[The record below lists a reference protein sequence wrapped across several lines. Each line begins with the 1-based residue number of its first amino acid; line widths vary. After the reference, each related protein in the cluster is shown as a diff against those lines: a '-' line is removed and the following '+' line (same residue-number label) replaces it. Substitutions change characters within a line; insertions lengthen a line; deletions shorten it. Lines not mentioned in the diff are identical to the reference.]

1 MWSIIMA
8 KNGNKEGMVEL
19 WGREF
24 NLAKNGLDET
34 QIVSFVNELMSERD
48 QLMRQ
53 AEHLATL
60 TKLAEKT
67 VVEADKLAEEIKKE
81 TTEQTE
87 AEATAII
94 AKAEEQARQMIKEKR
109 TEIITIVTKEAE
121 TIKANAEREA
131 GLLVERERERIQPE
145 LRDLTQQLYRELLSQ
160 LKSLKQQI
168 TTLEVEFEH
177 KLSQPAEQT
186 SIVTM
191 EKEPL
196 SAQVPATIQQA
207 SNITA
212 GIGSEVSLERAED
225 KSAEPQQPTQT
236 IDQANTSELEE
247 EAPLSVDSQAELIY
261 NDEVELEILPP
272 IDVKQ
277 IMGIMR
283 YLDSLS
289 EIKNTELIPVIDRPL
304 IIVSLREPMHLIEIL
319 RTLPEVGEAKE
330 VTNEGST
337 TVTDA
342 DAEGRRRKIR
352 ITLSGNSVLD
362 EAKERLG
369 SEVSHTLSS

>member
-34 QIVSFVNELMSERD
+34 QIVSFVNELMNERD

-81 TTEQTE
+81 TAEQTE

-121 TIKANAEREA
+121 AIKANAEREA

-247 EAPLSVDSQAELIY
+247 KEPLSADSQAELIY

-283 YLDSLS
+283 YLDSLA

-304 IIVSLREPMHLIEIL
+304 IIVSLREPMHLLEIL

>member
-34 QIVSFVNELMSERD
+34 QIVSFVNELMNERD

-81 TTEQTE
+81 TAEQTE

-121 TIKANAEREA
+121 AIKANAEREA

-247 EAPLSVDSQAELIY
+247 KEPLSADSQAELIY

-304 IIVSLREPMHLIEIL
+304 IIVSLREPMHLLEIL

>member
-34 QIVSFVNELMSERD
+34 QIVSFVNELMNERD

-81 TTEQTE
+81 TAEQTE

-121 TIKANAEREA
+121 AIKANAEREA

-225 KSAEPQQPTQT
+225 KSAEPQQPNQT

-247 EAPLSVDSQAELIY
+247 KEPLSADSQAELIY

-283 YLDSLS
+283 YLDSLA

-304 IIVSLREPMHLIEIL
+304 IIVSLREPMHLLEIL

>member
-1 MWSIIMA
+1 MA

-34 QIVSFVNELMSERD
+34 QIVSFVNELMNERD

-81 TTEQTE
+81 TAEQTE

-121 TIKANAEREA
+121 AIKANAEREA

-247 EAPLSVDSQAELIY
+247 KEPLSADSQAELIY

-283 YLDSLS
+283 YLDSLA

-304 IIVSLREPMHLIEIL
+304 IIVSLREPMHLLEIL

>member
-1 MWSIIMA
+1 MWSTIMA

-48 QLMRQ
+48 QLIQQ
-53 AEHLATL
+53 AEHLAAL

-67 VVEADKLAEEIKKE
+67 VVEADKLAEEIKQE
-81 TTEQTE
+81 TAEQTE
-87 AEATAII
+87 AETTAII
-94 AKAEEQARQMIKEKR
+94 AKAEEQARQIIEEKR

-121 TIKANAEREA
+121 AIKANAEREA

-145 LRDLTQQLYRELLSQ
+145 LRDITQQLYRELLSQ
-160 LKSLKQQI
+160 LKSLKQQV
-168 TTLEVEFEH
+168 TALEVEFEH

-191 EKEPL
+191 EKEAP
-196 SAQVPATIQQA
+196 SAQVPTTIQQA

-212 GIGSEVSLERAED
+212 IISSEVSLERAED
-225 KSAEPQQPTQT
+225 KSTESQQPTQT

-330 VTNEGST
+330 VTDEENT
-337 TVTDA
+337 AVTDA

-369 SEVSHTLSS
+369 SEVSPTLSS

>member
-1 MWSIIMA
+1 MWSTIMA

-24 NLAKNGLDET
+24 NLAKNGLDEA

-53 AEHLATL
+53 AEHLTAL

-67 VVEADKLAEEIKKE
+67 VVEADKLAEEITKE
-81 TTEQTE
+81 TAEQTE
-87 AEATAII
+87 AETTAII
-94 AKAEEQARQMIKEKR
+94 AKAEEQARQIIEEKR
-109 TEIITIVTKEAE
+109 TEITTIATKEAE
-121 TIKANAEREA
+121 AIKANAKCEA
-131 GLLVERERERIQPE
+131 ELLVERERERIQPE
-145 LRDLTQQLYRELLSQ
+145 LRDITQQLYRELLSQ
-160 LKSLKQQI
+160 LKSLKQQV
-168 TTLEVEFEH
+168 TALEVEFEH
-177 KLSQPAEQT
+177 KLSQPAEQA

-191 EKEPL
+191 EKEAP
-196 SAQVPATIQQA
+196 SAQVPTTIQQA

-212 GIGSEVSLERAED
+212 IISSEVSLERAED
-225 KSAEPQQPTQT
+225 KSAESQQPTQT

-247 EAPLSVDSQAELIY
+247 KAPLSADSQAELIY

-369 SEVSHTLSS
+369 SEVSPTLSS

>member
-1 MWSIIMA
+1 MWSTIMA

-48 QLMRQ
+48 QLIQQ
-53 AEHLATL
+53 AEHLAAL

-67 VVEADKLAEEIKKE
+67 VVEADKLAEEIKQE
-81 TTEQTE
+81 TAEQTE
-87 AEATAII
+87 AETTAII
-94 AKAEEQARQMIKEKR
+94 AKAEEQARQIIEEKR

-121 TIKANAEREA
+121 AIKANAEREA

-145 LRDLTQQLYRELLSQ
+145 LRDITQQLYRELLSQ
-160 LKSLKQQI
+160 LKSLKQQV
-168 TTLEVEFEH
+168 TALEVEFEH

-191 EKEPL
+191 EKEAP
-196 SAQVPATIQQA
+196 SAQVPTTIQQA

-212 GIGSEVSLERAED
+212 IISSEVSLERAED
-225 KSAEPQQPTQT
+225 KSTESQQPTQT

-319 RTLPEVGEAKE
+319 RTLPEVDEAKE
-330 VTNEGST
+330 VSDEENTA
-337 TVTDA
+337 VIDA

-369 SEVSHTLSS
+369 SEVSPTLSS